1 MARLYVADC
10 LMTRQVNKAGLDLI
24 KSFEGLRLEAYPDPG
39 TGGDPWTVGY
49 GSTKGVK
56 KGMKITVQEA
66 EQRLI
71 MDLQDAC
78 KAVERY
84 VTIPLNDNQFA
95 ALVSFTFNVGAGNL
109 AVSTLLKRLNEGEY
123 GSVPMQLM
131 RWNRAAGKILN
142 GLTRRRTAEGDLFQR
157 PV

>member
-1 MARLYVADC
+1 
-10 LMTRQVNKAGLDLI
+10 MTRQVNKAGLDLI

-131 RWNRAAGKILN
+131 RWNRANGRVLS
-142 GLTRRRTAEGDLFQR
+142 GLTRRRAAEGDLFQK

>member
-1 MARLYVADC
+1 MAR
-10 LMTRQVNKAGLDLI
+10 TVNKAGLDLI
-24 KSFEGLRLEAYPDPG
+24 KSFEGLRLEAYPDPA
-39 TGGDPWTVGY
+39 TGGEPYTVGF

>member
-1 MARLYVADC
+1 MV
-10 LMTRQVNKAGLDLI
+10 RQVNKAGLDLI

-39 TGGDPWTVGY
+39 TGGDPWTIGY

-56 KGMKITVQEA
+56 KGMKITMQEA

-123 GSVPMQLM
+123 ASVPMQLM
-131 RWNRAAGKILN
+131 RWNRANGKIMN
-142 GLTRRRTAEGDLFQR
+142 GLTRRRTAEGDLFQK

>member
-1 MARLYVADC
+1 
-10 LMTRQVNKAGLDLI
+10 MTRQVNKAGLDLI

-78 KAVERY
+78 KAVERF
-84 VTIPLNDNQFA
+84 VTVPLNDNQFA
-95 ALVSFTFNVGAGNL
+95 ALVSFTFNCGAGNL

-131 RWNRAAGKILN
+131 RWNKAAGKVMS
-142 GLTRRRTAEGDLFQR
+142 GLTRRRAAEGDLFQK

>member
-1 MARLYVADC
+1 
-10 LMTRQVNKAGLDLI
+10 MTRQVNKAGLDLI

-142 GLTRRRTAEGDLFQR
+142 GLTRRRTAEGDLFQK

>member
-1 MARLYVADC
+1 
-10 LMTRQVNKAGLDLI
+10 MTRQVNKAGLDLI
-24 KSFEGLRLEAYPDPG
+24 KSFEGLRLNAYPDPA

-56 KGMKITVQEA
+56 KGMTITVQEA

-78 KAVERY
+78 RAVERY
-84 VTIPLNDNQFA
+84 VTVPLNDNQFA
-95 ALVSFTFNVGAGNL
+95 ALVSFTFNVGPGNL

-123 GSVPMQLM
+123 SGVPMQMM
-131 RWNRAAGKILN
+131 RWNRAAGKTLP
-142 GLTRRRTAEGDLFQR
+142 GLTRRRTAEGDLFQK

>member
-1 MARLYVADC
+1 
-10 LMTRQVNKAGLDLI
+10 MTRQVNKAGLDLI

>member
-1 MARLYVADC
+1 
-10 LMTRQVNKAGLDLI
+10 MTRQVNKAGLDLI

-39 TGGDPWTVGY
+39 TGGDPWTIGF
-49 GSTKGVK
+49 GSTKGVR
-56 KGMKITVQEA
+56 KGMKITEQEA
-66 EQRLI
+66 EQRLV

-95 ALVSFTFNVGAGNL
+95 ALVSFTFNVGGGNL

-123 GSVPMQLM
+123 ASVPMQLM
-131 RWNRAAGKILN
+131 RWNKAAGKVMN
-142 GLTRRRTAEGDLFQR
+142 GLTRRRTAEGDLFQK

>member
-1 MARLYVADC
+1 MI
-10 LMTRQVNKAGLDLI
+10 RQVNKAGLDLI
-24 KSFEGLRLEAYPDPG
+24 KSFEGLRLNAYPDPA
-39 TGGDPWTVGY
+39 TGGDPWTIGY

-56 KGMKITVQEA
+56 KGMKITMQEA

-78 KAVERY
+78 KSVEKF
-84 VTIPLNDNQFA
+84 VTVPLNDNQFA
-95 ALVSFTFNVGAGNL
+95 ALVSFTFNCGAGNL

-131 RWNRAAGKILN
+131 RWNKAAGKVMP
-142 GLTRRRTAEGDLFQR
+142 GLTRRRAAEGDLFQK

>member
-1 MARLYVADC
+1 
-10 LMTRQVNKAGLDLI
+10 MTRQVNKAGLDLI
-24 KSFEGLRLEAYPDPG
+24 KSFEGLSLTAYPDPG
-39 TGGDPWTVGY
+39 TGGEPFTIGF

>member
-1 MARLYVADC
+1 MS
-10 LMTRQVNKAGLDLI
+10 RQVNKAGLDLI

-39 TGGDPWTVGY
+39 TGGAPWTVGY
-49 GSTKGVK
+49 GSTKGVR
-56 KGMKITVQEA
+56 KGMKITMQEA

-71 MDLQDAC
+71 ADLQDAC

-84 VTIPLNDNQFA
+84 VTVPLNDNQFA
-95 ALVSFTFNVGAGNL
+95 ALVSFTFNCGAGNL

-131 RWNRAAGKILN
+131 RWNRAAGKVLP
-142 GLTRRRTAEGDLFQR
+142 GLTRRRAAEGDLFQK
-157 PV
+157 PA

>member
-1 MARLYVADC
+1 
-10 LMTRQVNKAGLDLI
+10 MTRQVNKAGLDLI
-24 KSFEGLRLEAYPDPG
+24 KSFEGLSLTAYPDPG
-39 TGGDPWTVGY
+39 TGGDPWTIGF
-49 GSTKGVK
+49 GSTKGVR
-56 KGMKITVQEA
+56 KGMKITEQEA
-66 EQRLI
+66 EQRLV

-95 ALVSFTFNVGAGNL
+95 ALVSFTFNVGGGNL

-123 GSVPMQLM
+123 ASVPMQLM
-131 RWNRAAGKILN
+131 RWNKAAGKVMN
-142 GLTRRRTAEGDLFQR
+142 GLTRRRTAEGDLFQK

>member
-1 MARLYVADC
+1 
-10 LMTRQVNKAGLDLI
+10 MTRQVNKAGLDLI

-157 PV
+157 HV

>member
-1 MARLYVADC
+1 
-10 LMTRQVNKAGLDLI
+10 MTRQVNKAGLDLI

-95 ALVSFTFNVGAGNL
+95 ALVSFTFNVGVGNL

>member
-1 MARLYVADC
+1 
-10 LMTRQVNKAGLDLI
+10 MTRQVNKAGLDLI

-39 TGGDPWTVGY
+39 TGGAPYTIGW

-56 KGMKITVQEA
+56 KGQTITMQEA

-84 VTIPLNDNQFA
+84 VTVPLNDNQFA
-95 ALVSFTFNVGAGNL
+95 ALVSFTFNCGAGNL

-123 GSVPMQLM
+123 SSVPMQLM
-131 RWNRAAGKILN
+131 RWNKAAGRVLS
-142 GLTRRRTAEGDLFQR
+142 GLTRRRAAEGDLFQR

>member
-1 MARLYVADC
+1 
-10 LMTRQVNKAGLDLI
+10 MTRQVNKAGLDLI
-24 KSFEGLRLEAYPDPG
+24 KSFEGLSLTAYPDPG
-39 TGGDPWTVGY
+39 TGGDPWTIGF
-49 GSTKGVK
+49 GSTKGVR
-56 KGMKITVQEA
+56 KGMKITEQEA

-78 KAVERY
+78 KAVEWY

>member
-1 MARLYVADC
+1 
-10 LMTRQVNKAGLDLI
+10 MTRQVNKAGLDLI
-24 KSFEGLRLEAYPDPG
+24 KSYEGLRLNAYPDPA

-56 KGMKITVQEA
+56 KGMTITVQEA

-78 KAVERY
+78 KAVERF
-84 VTIPLNDNQFA
+84 VTVPLNDNQFA
-95 ALVSFTFNVGAGNL
+95 ALVSFTFNCGAGNL

-123 GSVPMQLM
+123 ASVPMQLM
-131 RWNRAAGKILN
+131 RWNKAAGKVMA
-142 GLTRRRTAEGDLFQR
+142 GLTRRRAAEGDLFQR

>member
-1 MARLYVADC
+1 MARE
-10 LMTRQVNKAGLDLI
+10 VNKAGLDLI
-24 KSFEGLRLEAYPDPG
+24 KSFEGLKLEAYPDPG
-39 TGGDPWTVGY
+39 AGGKPWTIGF
-49 GSTKGVK
+49 GSVKGVK

-78 KAVERY
+78 KAVERF
-84 VTIPLNDNQFA
+84 VTVPLNDNQFA
-95 ALVSFTFNVGAGNL
+95 ALVSFTFNCGAGNL

-131 RWNRAAGKILN
+131 RWNKAAGKVMS
-142 GLTRRRTAEGDLFQR
+142 GLTRRRAAEGELFQM

>member
-1 MARLYVADC
+1 
-10 LMTRQVNKAGLDLI
+10 MTRQVNKAGLDLI

-39 TGGDPWTVGY
+39 TGGDPYTIGW

>member
-1 MARLYVADC
+1 
-10 LMTRQVNKAGLDLI
+10 MTRQVNKAGLDLI
-24 KSFEGLRLEAYPDPG
+24 KSFEGLRLNAYPDPA

-56 KGMKITVQEA
+56 KGMTITVQEA

>member
-1 MARLYVADC
+1 
-10 LMTRQVNKAGLDLI
+10 MTRQVNKAGLDLI

-39 TGGDPWTVGY
+39 TGGDPYTVGF